1 MEPPEGGHDAR
12 GIMFAVFQRRTTGSV
27 VCPSCGSLVGVR
39 DDKCYTCGRSN
50 PGLWGFG
57 PALRQ
62 LGVNFGFAQ
71 IIVGTCVTLWVI
83 TLLMSG
89 AAIRVGSIMS
99 ALSPSTQ
106 VLFLFGASGAI
117 PVFGLGRWWT
127 VLSAG
132 WLHAGLLHILMNMYW
147 VWQMGPVM
155 ADMLGP
161 ARTVIIYTVGGI
173 TGFALSSFAGA
184 FLPAIPFLHGAD
196 FTVGASAP
204 VFGLI
209 GALYHYGRTSS
220 SIARQQAQFIIVQ
233 AVLFGLIMGANSGI
247 DNYAHL
253 GGFIGGY
260 LTSAFLNPLTRER
273 GDHVIIA
280 IGCLVASA
288 LSVIVS
294 IATGLTLFAR

>member
-1 MEPPEGGHDAR
+1 
-12 GIMFAVFQRRTTGSV
+12 
-27 VCPSCGSLVGVR
+27 VR
-39 DDKCYTCGRSN
+39 DDRCYTCGRSN

-62 LGVNFGFAQ
+62 IGVNFGFAQ
-71 IIVGTCVTLWVI
+71 IVVGTCVTVWVF

-89 AAIRVGSIMS
+89 SAIRVGSVFS
-99 ALSPSTQ
+99 ALSPSTP

-117 PVFGLGRWWT
+117 PVFGMGRWWT

-155 ADMLGP
+155 AEMLGP
-161 ARTVIIYTVGGI
+161 SRTVIIYTVGGI
-173 TGFALSSFAGA
+173 TGFVLSSFAGA
-184 FLPAIPFLHGAD
+184 FLPPIPFLNGAD

-209 GALYHYGRTSS
+209 GALYHYGRTTS
-220 SIARQQAQFIIVQ
+220 SIARQQAQFIMIQ
-233 AVLFGLIMGANSGI
+233 AVVFGVLMGGSGI

-253 GGFIGGY
+253 GGFAGGY
-260 LTSAFLNPLTRER
+260 FTSAFLNPMTRER
-273 GDHVIIA
+273 GDHA
-280 IGCLVASA
+280 IVAIVCLAASA
-288 LSVIVS
+288 LSIIVS
-294 IATGLTLFAR
+294 IVTGLPLFMR

>member
-1 MEPPEGGHDAR
+1 
-12 GIMFAVFQRRTTGSV
+12 VFQRRTTGSV

-62 LGVNFGFAQ
+62 IGADFGFAPLV
-71 IIVGTCVTLWVI
+71 VGTCVTLWVI

-89 AAIRVGSIMS
+89 SAIRVGNIMS
-99 ALSPSTQ
+99 ALSPSTEI
-106 VLFLFGASGAI
+106 LFLFGASGAI
-117 PVFGLGRWWT
+117 PVFSFGRWWT

-132 WLHAGLLHILMNMYW
+132 WLHAGLLHIAMNMYW

-173 TGFALSSFAGA
+173 TGFVLSSFAGA
-184 FLPAIPFLHGAD
+184 YLPAIPFLHGAG

-220 SIARQQAQFIIVQ
+220 SIAKQQAQYIIVQ
-233 AVLFGLIMGANSGI
+233 AVLFGVIMGNSGI

-253 GGFIGGY
+253 GGFAGGY
-260 LTSAFLNPLTRER
+260 FTSAFLNPLTRER

-280 IGCLVASA
+280 VGCLAASA
-288 LSVIVS
+288 LSIIVS
-294 IATGLTLFAR
+294 VITGMSLFSR

>member
-1 MEPPEGGHDAR
+1 MLN
-12 GIMFAVFQRRTTGSV
+12 RRTTGSV

-57 PALRQ
+57 PLLRQ
-62 LGVNFGFAQ
+62 IGADFGFAQ
-71 IIVGTCVTLWVI
+71 IVVGTCVTLWVI

-89 AAIRVGSIMS
+89 SAIRVGNIMS
-99 ALSPSTQ
+99 ALSPSTEI
-106 VLFLFGASGAI
+106 LFLFGASGAI
-117 PVFGLGRWWT
+117 PVFSFGRWWT

-132 WLHAGLLHILMNMYW
+132 WLHAGLLHVAMNMYW

-155 ADMLGP
+155 TDMLGP

-173 TGFALSSFAGA
+173 TGFVLSSFAGA
-184 FLPAIPFLHGAD
+184 YLPAIPFLHGAG

-220 SIARQQAQFIIVQ
+220 SIAKQQAQYIIIQ
-233 AVLFGLIMGANSGI
+233 AVLFGVIMGNSGI

-253 GGFIGGY
+253 GGFAGGY

-280 IGCLVASA
+280 VGCLAASAVSIVASV
-288 LSVIVS
+288 L
-294 IATGLTLFAR
+294 TGLSLFR

>member
-1 MEPPEGGHDAR
+1 MSV
-12 GIMFAVFQRRTTGSV
+12 VFQRRTTGSV

-39 DDKCYTCGRSN
+39 DDRCYTCGRSN

-62 LGVNFGFAQ
+62 IGVNFGFAQ
-71 IIVGTCVTLWVI
+71 IVVGTCVTVWVF

-89 AAIRVGSIMS
+89 SAIRVGSVFS
-99 ALSPSTQ
+99 ALSPSTP

-117 PVFGLGRWWT
+117 PVFGMGRWWT

-155 ADMLGP
+155 AEMLGP
-161 ARTVIIYTVGGI
+161 SRTVIIYTVGGI
-173 TGFALSSFAGA
+173 TGFVLSSFAGA
-184 FLPAIPFLHGAD
+184 FLPPIPFLNGAD

-209 GALYHYGRTSS
+209 GALYHYGRTTS
-220 SIARQQAQFIIVQ
+220 SIARQQAQFIMIQ
-233 AVLFGLIMGANSGI
+233 AVVFGVLMGGSGI

-253 GGFIGGY
+253 GGFAGGY
-260 LTSAFLNPLTRER
+260 FTSAFLNPLTRER
-273 GDHVIIA
+273 GDHAIIA

-288 LSVIVS
+288 LSVIAS
-294 IATGLTLFAR
+294 IVTGLSLFDR

>member
-1 MEPPEGGHDAR
+1 MNP
-12 GIMFAVFQRRTTGSV
+12 VFQRRTTGSV
-27 VCPSCGSLVGVR
+27 VCPSCGSLVGVL
-39 DDKCYTCGRSN
+39 DDKCLSCGRSN

-57 PALRQ
+57 PMFRQ
-62 LGVNFGFAQ
+62 IGADFGFAQ
-71 IIVGTCVTLWVI
+71 IVVGTCVTLWVI

-89 AAIRVGSIMS
+89 GNIRTGGILS
-99 ALSPSTQ
+99 ALSPSPEI
-106 VLFLFGASGAI
+106 LFLFGESGAV
-117 PVFGLGRWWT
+117 PVFRLGRWWT
-127 VLSAG
+127 LLSAG
-132 WLHAGLLHILMNMYW
+132 WLHGGVLHILMNMYW

-184 FLPAIPFLHGAD
+184 YLPALPFLHGAG
-196 FTVGASAP
+196 FTLGASAP

-220 SIARQQAQFIIVQ
+220 SIAKQQAQYIIIQ
-233 AVLFGLIMGANSGI
+233 AVMFGVLLSNSGI

-260 LTSAFLNPLTRER
+260 FTSAFLNPLTRER

-280 IGCLVASA
+280 VGCLAATA
-288 LSVIVS
+288 LSVVAS
-294 IATGLTLFAR
+294 VVTGLSLLR

>member
-1 MEPPEGGHDAR
+1 MR
-12 GIMFAVFQRRTTGSV
+12 AVFNRRTSGSV

-39 DDKCYTCGRSN
+39 DDKCYTCGRAN

-62 LGVNFGFAQ
+62 FGANFGFAPM
-71 IIVGTCVTLWVI
+71 IVGACVTLWVV

-89 AAIRVGSIMS
+89 SNIGGGNVMN

-117 PVFGLGRWWT
+117 PVFAMNRWWT

-132 WLHAGLLHILMNMYW
+132 WLHAGLLHIALNMYW

-155 ADMLGP
+155 TDMLGP

-173 TGFALSSFAGA
+173 AGFTLSSVAGA
-184 FLPAIPFLHGAD
+184 YLPNLPFLHGAS

-220 SIARQQAQFIIVQ
+220 AAAKQQATYIIVQ
-233 AVLFGLIMGANSGI
+233 AVMFGVLMGNSGI

-253 GGFIGGY
+253 GGFAGGY
-260 LTSAFLNPLTRER
+260 FTSAFLNPMTRER
-273 GDHVIIA
+273 GDHTIVA
-280 IGCLVASA
+280 LVCLVATA
-288 LSVIVS
+288 LSIAVSVI
-294 IATGLTLFAR
+294 TGLQLFLR

>member
-1 MEPPEGGHDAR
+1 MKT
-12 GIMFAVFQRRTTGSV
+12 VFQRRTTGSV

-62 LGVNFGFAQ
+62 IGADFGFAPLV
-71 IIVGTCVTLWVI
+71 VGTCVTLWVI

-89 AAIRVGSIMS
+89 SAIRVGNIMS
-99 ALSPSTQ
+99 AMSPSTEI
-106 VLFLFGASGAI
+106 LFLFGASGAI
-117 PVFGLGRWWT
+117 PVFSFGRWWT

-132 WLHAGLLHILMNMYW
+132 WLHAGLLHIAMNMYW

-173 TGFALSSFAGA
+173 TGFVLSSFAGA
-184 FLPAIPFLHGAD
+184 YLPAIPFLHGAG

-220 SIARQQAQFIIVQ
+220 SIAKQQAQYIIVQ
-233 AVLFGLIMGANSGI
+233 AVLFGVIMGNSGI

-253 GGFIGGY
+253 GGFAGGY
-260 LTSAFLNPLTRER
+260 FTSAFLNPLTRER

-280 IGCLVASA
+280 VGCLAASA
-288 LSVIVS
+288 LSIVVS
-294 IATGLTLFAR
+294 VVTGFSLFR

>member
-1 MEPPEGGHDAR
+1 MKL
-12 GIMFAVFQRRTTGSV
+12 VFQRRTTGSV

-39 DDKCYTCGRSN
+39 DDKCYTCGRSH

-57 PALRQ
+57 PLLRQ
-62 LGVNFGFAQ
+62 IGADFGFAQ
-71 IIVGTCVTLWVI
+71 IVVGTCVTLWVI

-89 AAIRVGSIMS
+89 SAIRVANIMS
-99 ALSPSTQ
+99 ALSPSTEM
-106 VLFLFGASGAI
+106 LFLFGASGAI
-117 PVFGLGRWWT
+117 PVFSFGRWWT

-132 WLHAGLLHILMNMYW
+132 WLHAGLLHIAMNMYW

-155 ADMLGP
+155 TDMLGP

-173 TGFALSSFAGA
+173 TGFVLSSCAGA
-184 FLPAIPFLHGAD
+184 FLPAIPFLHGAG

-220 SIARQQAQFIIVQ
+220 SIAKQQAQYIIVQ
-233 AVLFGLIMGANSGI
+233 AVLFGVIMGNSGI

-253 GGFIGGY
+253 GGFAGGY
-260 LTSAFLNPLTRER
+260 FTSAFLNPLTRER

-280 IGCLVASA
+280 VGCLAASAASIVASV
-288 LSVIVS
+288 L
-294 IATGLTLFAR
+294 TGLSLFR

>member
-1 MEPPEGGHDAR
+1 
-12 GIMFAVFQRRTTGSV
+12 VFQRRTTGSV

-39 DDKCYTCGRSN
+39 DDRCYTCGRSN

-62 LGVNFGFAQ
+62 IGVNFGFAQ
-71 IIVGTCVTLWVI
+71 IVVGTCVTLWVF

-89 AAIRVGSIMS
+89 SAIRLGSVFS
-99 ALSPSTQ
+99 ALSPSTP

-117 PVFGLGRWWT
+117 PVFGMGRWWT

-155 ADMLGP
+155 ADMLGSS
-161 ARTVIIYTVGGI
+161 RTVIIYTVGGI
-173 TGFALSSFAGA
+173 AGFVLSSFAGA
-184 FLPAIPFLHGAD
+184 FLPPIPFLNGAD

-209 GALYHYGRTSS
+209 GALYHYGRTTS
-220 SIARQQAQFIIVQ
+220 SIARQQAQFIMVQ
-233 AVLFGLIMGANSGI
+233 AVVFGVLMGGSGI

-253 GGFIGGY
+253 GGFAGGY
-260 LTSAFLNPLTRER
+260 FTSAFLNPMTRER
-273 GDHVIIA
+273 GDHAIIA
-280 IGCLVASA
+280 IVCLAASA

-294 IATGLTLFAR
+294 IVTGLPIFMR

>member
-1 MEPPEGGHDAR
+1 MSL
-12 GIMFAVFQRRTTGSV
+12 VFQRRTTGSV

-39 DDKCYTCGRSN
+39 DDKCYSCGRSN

-62 LGVNFGFAQ
+62 IGINLGFAQ
-71 IIVGTCVTLWVI
+71 VVVGTCVTLWVI

-89 AAIRVGSIMS
+89 SAIRVGSLFS
-99 ALSPSTQ
+99 ALSPSTPM
-106 VLFLFGASGAI
+106 LFLFGASGAL
-117 PVFGLGRWWT
+117 PVFGMGRWWT

-161 ARTVIIYTVGGI
+161 SRTVIIYTVGGI

-184 FLPAIPFLHGAD
+184 FLPSIPFLHGAD

-220 SIARQQAQFIIVQ
+220 SIAKQQAQYIIIQ
-233 AVLFGLIMGANSGI
+233 AVLFGVLMGGSGI

-253 GGFIGGY
+253 GGFAGGY
-260 LTSAFLNPLTRER
+260 FTSAFLNPLTRER
-273 GDHVIIA
+273 GDHAIVAIA
-280 IGCLVASA
+280 CLVASA
-288 LSVIVS
+288 LSVIAS
-294 IATGLTLFAR
+294 IVTGLSLFTR

>member
-1 MEPPEGGHDAR
+1 MS
-12 GIMFAVFQRRTTGSV
+12 AVFQRRTTGSV

-62 LGVNFGFAQ
+62 IGINLGFAP
-71 IIVGTCVTLWVI
+71 IVVGACVALWLI
-83 TLLMSG
+83 TLLLSG
-89 AAIRVGSIMS
+89 GGGGGNGGIMF
-99 ALSPSTQ
+99 ALSPSPTI
-106 VLFLFGASGAI
+106 LLLFGESGYYPI
-117 PVFGLGRWWT
+117 FVYGRWWT

-132 WLHAGLLHILMNMYW
+132 WLHGGALHILMNMYW
-147 VWQMGPVM
+147 VWQMGPSM
-155 ADMLGP
+155 ADLLGP
-161 ARTVIIYTVGGI
+161 ARTVIIYTVGGV

-184 FLPAIPFLHGAD
+184 FLPALPFLRGAA
-196 FTVGASAP
+196 FTVGASAS

-220 SIARQQAQFIIVQ
+220 IARQQANFIIVQ
-233 AVLFGLIMGANSGI
+233 AVMFGVLFGPNSGI

-253 GGFIGGY
+253 GGFAGGY

-280 IGCLVASA
+280 VACLAASA
-288 LSVIVS
+288 VAVIAS
-294 IATGLTLFAR
+294 IVTGLSLIAR